1 MVYDFH
7 PYNKPTSQG
16 KINLPGENKFY
27 VKEYFNKNYYLEEE
41 NFKDI
46 DIDLEKLIIGRA
58 NDENSYTLEE
68 LKEFAKQL
76 NIEKI
81 SGMSKKD
88 LINKIRMKL
97 KLN

>member
-7 PYNKPTSQG
+7 PYNKPNLKG
-16 KINLPGENKFY
+16 KFNLPEENKTY
-27 VKEYFNKNYYLEEE
+27 TKNYFNKNYYMEEE

-46 DIDLEKLIIGRA
+46 EIDLEKLLIGRA

-68 LKEFAKQL
+68 LKDIAKQL

-88 LINKIRMKL
+88 LINKIKIKL